1 MYQICKDEFQ
11 ELHDRCVAEIFASG
25 EAEDVKML
33 RRMEKR
39 GALPQTSL
47 VPTHHSTTEEEEA
60 KEKEEKELAED
71 DAH

>member
-11 ELHDRCVAEIFASG
+11 ELHDRCVAEIFTSG

-39 GALPQTSL
+39 GVLPQTSL
-47 VPTHHSTTEEEEA
+47 VPTHYSTMEEEEA